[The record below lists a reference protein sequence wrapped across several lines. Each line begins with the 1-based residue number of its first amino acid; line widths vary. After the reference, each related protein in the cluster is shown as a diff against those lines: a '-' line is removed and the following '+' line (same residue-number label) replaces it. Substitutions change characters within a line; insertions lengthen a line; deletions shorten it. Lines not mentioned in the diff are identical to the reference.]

1 MSTTE
6 FAITVEVPN
15 CTSNETAIATGA
27 SYLAYADMTDTIGY
41 APNYTEI
48 EAIEKDE
55 NTFQVIYIADL
66 RVFNDD
72 ELENL
77 MAEFANMSRVLS
89 VEHNFTSQVSP

>member
-1 MSTTE
+1 MSLTK
-6 FAITVEVPN
+6 FVITVEVPN
-15 CTSNETAIATGA
+15 CTSNETAIAEGA

-41 APNYTEI
+41 APNFTGI

-55 NTFQVIYIADL
+55 NTFQVIYTADL

-77 MAEFANMSRVLS
+77 MSEFAIMNRVLS
-89 VEHNFTSQVSP
+89 VEHNLTRQVSP